1 MKPTARSRRRT
12 VLSLAAA
19 GLVVLG
25 LGGPVPVV
33 RSPFGLQTAEAAS
46 ADDQTEHSDKRNR
59 TIRWDVAIDCRT
71 WRFNGGISD
80 EAFGRG
86 DGFIADGRIFPV
98 GTLPSGVQAN
108 DPSDPGSIGK
118 WVERGTMA
126 ATLAEILA
134 GARPA
139 FLATWYHFLDDGS
152 TLVADGP
159 HPESGPMAVL
169 GGMGRFSG
177 AGGELSDE
185 IIGWNSTG
193 CPNLRLKI
201 TLKNQT
207 PK

>member
-1 MKPTARSRRRT
+1 
-12 VLSLAAA
+12 
-19 GLVVLG
+19 
-25 LGGPVPVV
+25 VPVV
-33 RSPFGLQTAEAAS
+33 RSPFGLQAAEAAS
-46 ADDQTEHSDKRNR
+46 AVDQSEHRDKRSR
-59 TIRWDVAIDCRT
+59 AIKWDVAIDCRT
-71 WRFNGGISD
+71 WRFNGGISN

-86 DGFIADGRIFPV
+86 DGFIANGKIFPA

-108 DPSDPGSIGK
+108 DPNDHGSIGS

-126 ATLAEILA
+126 ATQMEILA

-139 FLATWYHFLDDGS
+139 FFATWYHFLDDGS
-152 TLVADGP
+152 ALVADGP

-177 AGGELSDE
+177 ASGELADE

-193 CPNLRLKI
+193 CPNLRLRI
-201 TLKNQT
+201 TLEKQA